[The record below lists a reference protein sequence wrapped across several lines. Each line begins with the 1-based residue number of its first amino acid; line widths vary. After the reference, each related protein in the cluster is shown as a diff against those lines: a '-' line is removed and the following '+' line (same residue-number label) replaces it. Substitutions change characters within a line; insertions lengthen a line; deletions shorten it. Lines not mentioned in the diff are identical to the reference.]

1 MKRIATI
8 QDLSCVGRCSLTVA
22 LPIISAAGIECCGI
36 PTAVLSNHTG
46 FPEFY
51 KHDLT
56 EDLPKISDR
65 LKSLGITFDAIYT
78 GYIANVSQMELIEG
92 FIEEFRRKN
101 APVFVDPVMGDGGG
115 LYSQITD
122 GYAERMRR
130 LCAKADVITPNL
142 TEAAFLLEE
151 DYSENPSGGDVRKML
166 KKLHSLGTG
175 AVVITGIPREETN
188 EIGFTAYDGAEF
200 YEYFSEKRDLVCM
213 GTGDIFASAMLA
225 AMVREKGFKRS
236 LEIAAEFTAEA
247 VAKTAD
253 DNERRFYGVNFEQ
266 ALPKLTAL
274 LEID

>member
-22 LPIISAAGIECCGI
+22 LPIISAAGVECCGI

-78 GYIANVSQMELIEG
+78 GYIANVSQMELIEE
-92 FIEEFRRKN
+92 FIEEFRREN

-151 DYSENPSGGDVRKML
+151 DYSENPSDGDVRKML

-175 AVVITGIPREETN
+175 AVVITGIPREETG
-188 EIGFTAYDGAEF
+188 EIGFIAYDGEEF

-225 AMVREKGFKRS
+225 AMVRGKGFKRS
-236 LEIAAEFTAEA
+236 LEIAAEFTTEA
-247 VAKTAD
+247 VARTAD

-266 ALPKLTAL
+266 ALPKLITM
-274 LEID
+274 LEMD